1 MTFGKYSVK
10 IFSVNLRSILY
21 RPEHREEKMYLTE
34 KQKKIFQFIESYI
47 STHDIAPA
55 YEEIKAHFGFKSIS
69 TVFDH
74 IQTLQ
79 KKGYITK
86 GGINQ
91 KRSIQLVNFGKRSV
105 TIPLVA
111 TVAAGSPLEVYEI
124 REYIDVPEEMLG
136 NGENVALKVKG
147 DSMIDSGVYDGDIV
161 VVKRQ
166 STAENGRIVVALV
179 DGAATIKR
187 IYFHNDKIELRASNP
202 SVGPIFIT
210 EKQDIQ
216 IFGVLVGLYRT
227 YNM

>member
-1 MTFGKYSVK
+1 
-10 IFSVNLRSILY
+10 
-21 RPEHREEKMYLTE
+21 MYLTE

-47 STHDIAPA
+47 TTHDIAPA
-55 YEEIKAHFGFKSIS
+55 YKEIKDHFGFKSIS

-74 IQTLQ
+74 IQTLE

-86 GGINQ
+86 GGLNQ
-91 KRSIQLVNFGKRSV
+91 KRAIQIVNFGKKSV

-124 REYIDVPEEMLG
+124 REYIDVPEEMLSS
-136 NGENVALKVKG
+136 GENVALKVKG

-161 VVKRQ
+161 IVKRQ
-166 STAENGRIVVALV
+166 STAENGQIVVALV

-187 IYFHNDKIELRASNP
+187 IYFHEDKIELRASNP

-210 EKQDIQ
+210 NKQDIQ
-216 IFGVLVGLYRT
+216 IFGILVGLYRT
-227 YNM
+227 FNI

>member
-1 MTFGKYSVK
+1 
-10 IFSVNLRSILY
+10 
-21 RPEHREEKMYLTE
+21 MYLTE

-55 YEEIKAHFGFKSIS
+55 YEEIKVHFGFKSIS

-74 IQTLQ
+74 IQTLE

-147 DSMIDSGVYDGDIV
+147 DSMIDSEVYDGDIV
-161 VVKRQ
+161 IVKRQ

-179 DGAATIKR
+179 DGEATIKR
-187 IYFHNDKIELRASNP
+187 IYFHKDKIELRASNP
-202 SVGPIFIT
+202 SVGPIFISG
-210 EKQDIQ
+210 KQDIQ